1 MVAQVDQ
8 RREITQ
14 VINRVKVKKASER
27 EGMLEKGLLAVTVDE
42 QKTLENAGVKAV
54 ISLLQE
60 NGWLKDSIGKAVA
73 QFSAALKKITSSNLS
88 VKAVAEK
95 DAQTQMATIKA
106 IISKG
111 GEAIKIMED
120 NLNKLIDQED
130 ALLVLVRRSVRGGNV
145 RRSEMRSED
154 LLTTK
159 ELQDVTRTSQRFLR
173 RKIKPLTTKLADH
186 YRSMSKVFL
195 TNLEILW
202 KNRNNQKGYS
212 PSTLISLSN
221 RWRKGIN
228 DLLMEAERTYVV
240 DEEEKK
246 YLHIIE
252 GLAMKLTSPSA
263 LAYKHKAP
271 SPFARIMQNRPR
283 KVYGAQLKAGLA
295 DSFLR

>member
-263 LAYKHKAP
+263 LAYKHKAESVRAHYAEP
-271 SPFARIMQNRPR
+271 AKKGFWGTIKSWFGR
-283 KVYGAQLKAGLA
+283 
-295 DSFLR
+295 

>member
-263 LAYKHKAP
+263 LAYKHKAESVRAHYAEP
-271 SPFARIMQNRPR
+271 A
-283 KVYGAQLKAGLA
+283 KKGLWGAIKSWFG
-295 DSFLR
+295 R

>member
-202 KNRNNQKGYS
+202 KNRNNPRGYS

-263 LAYKHKAP
+263 LAYKHKAESVRAHYAEP
-271 SPFARIMQNRPR
+271 A
-283 KVYGAQLKAGLA
+283 KKGLWGAIKSWFG
-295 DSFLR
+295 R

>member
-120 NLNKLIDQED
+120 NLNKLFFVM
-130 ALLVLVRRSVRGGNV
+130 LL
-145 RRSEMRSED
+145 
-154 LLTTK
+154 
-159 ELQDVTRTSQRFLR
+159 
-173 RKIKPLTTKLADH
+173 
-186 YRSMSKVFL
+186 
-195 TNLEILW
+195 
-202 KNRNNQKGYS
+202 
-212 PSTLISLSN
+212 
-221 RWRKGIN
+221 
-228 DLLMEAERTYVV
+228 AEV
-240 DEEEKK
+240 
-246 YLHIIE
+246 
-252 GLAMKLTSPSA
+252 
-263 LAYKHKAP
+263 
-271 SPFARIMQNRPR
+271 
-283 KVYGAQLKAGLA
+283 
-295 DSFLR
+295 

>member
-111 GEAIKIMED
+111 GEAIKIMDD

-263 LAYKHKAP
+263 LAYKHKAESVRAHYAEP
-271 SPFARIMQNRPR
+271 A
-283 KVYGAQLKAGLA
+283 KKGLWGAIKSWFG
-295 DSFLR
+295 R